1 MYALYFSLHAQAK
14 SRTERMNLHMRQLAH
29 DMIVTHEAL
38 NALKTKVALDQQKT
52 AEAIGSLR
60 EDMMQQLTQTLELL
74 TACQKDIMQNGQE
87 LFSSLREDV
96 AIMNSELKEMKEI
109 MLQSTVLHGQHQE
122 KK

>member
-1 MYALYFSLHAQAK
+1 
-14 SRTERMNLHMRQLAH
+14 MNLHMRQLAH
-29 DMIVTHEAL
+29 DMTVTHEVL

-52 AEAIGSLR
+52 AEAVGSLR
-60 EDMMQQLTQTLELL
+60 EDMMQQQTQTLELL

-87 LFSSLREDV
+87 LFSSLRENV
-96 AIMNSELKEMKEI
+96 AIMKSELKEMKEI